1 MKKLSHL
8 ARITEVDDVSDRLL
22 IVYEKE
28 TSLQD
33 DEFLKTTFD
42 EIKVL
47 SDELTKAIRKD
58 ASLSKLEEADFRRDE
73 LIRSLNNVLLG
84 YSSMVTPSI
93 KENGDKLYEV
103 FMKYGVKITKEN
115 YSSKSSLI
123 ESLLNDLEAPE
134 LSEAVMGL
142 VGVSEVIE
150 KLKNEQKAFTSLRVD
165 YNKELAVQKNS
176 KKASEIRK
184 PLIEIIN
191 KKIVPYVSAM
201 SIANER
207 KYLHFYNVVSEVID
221 NMNTS
226 VKRRTTSKG
235 TKTEIVSTKEQNM
248 N

>member
-123 ESLLNDLEAPE
+123 ESLINDLEAPE

-165 YNKELAVQKNS
+165 YNNELAVQKNS

-191 KKIVPYVSAM
+191 KKIIPYISAM
-201 SIANER
+201 SIANNG

-235 TKTEIVSTKEQNM
+235 MKTEVVSDKEQKM